1 MPSCFQE
8 QRHHVAEPLA
18 SSPVPRASGSAAFI
32 RQTSASGKFIGQSYS
47 HSATAGLYPQT
58 TMNTQY
64 LTGIGSAASAADSTS
79 TADHLASPRF
89 HSAGRGKWLRASLG
103 LCLPVLMGLKAE
115 AQTTTPAEPVKAKEE
130 VIELSP
136 FTVNVDQDKGYKTT
150 NSVAGTRL
158 NTAIKD
164 VPMSIEVI
172 TNEFMRD
179 TGATSLRESLR
190 YSSGITLS
198 SQQDGLVDPGS
209 LDTRSNAGA
218 NDPRGVDRDPN
229 GTTLKIRGFVIDQVL
244 RDGFRRQSSSDAI
257 NIERVEVVRGPS
269 ALLYGVGNFGGVV
282 NYLPKE
288 PKLKPAYSLESGIG
302 NWGYKRGA
310 LDFTGPLGASDNR
323 WQAAYRL
330 TAAVQET
337 GDGTEYFKQK
347 SRLVSPVFSFRPFA
361 NTYVKFD
368 SEFGST
374 DQTGV
379 GFQNVRSRA
388 GGSGAQQRRSN
399 FVTTVLGAG
408 IDARTFRWSGPDT
421 YSDAPLRNYALTLE
435 QKITDDL
442 IFRVGAQTGH
452 TERESLNIFSAT
464 VIAGATTFN
473 GTRPTDAFRLALL
486 GSPVPLPVSIAG
498 DDMAV
503 DRDGQSAT
511 TLNGILRYQWSNYF
525 ENEDR
530 DQLRAE
536 LAYHLKK
543 FGNHQFLL
551 GYQYQNRNREWWD
564 FSPVAT
570 GDARDR
576 FNFHNPMDF
585 TPFQFGTQ
593 GDGMPDVPLVANRW
607 DKGSTWDSGFYG
619 IYQGRLLKDRV
630 TFIGGARHDRS
641 DQRNYSRNYQGNGL
655 LVVTDR
661 SASRPDAPSATSLQY
676 GLNIA
681 ITRQISLY
689 GLHSEALVPQYFVR
703 DGLGRPFDP
712 TKAKNNELGAKFDL
726 LEGRVSG
733 TVGVFKIQRFGT
745 PRNIWWAPAPAVG
758 VQYNPNL
765 PRAYRVGGAPSSP
778 AFIAAYQNEA
788 WWQQTVGTRNLTT
801 TQVLINTDTTAG
813 TQFMRA
819 AFDWAQKH
827 PGDFPAAFMFS
838 GNGTASTFADG
849 TAGIVNTPGVNAG
862 ANVQIDDQAT
872 GWDTQWI
879 ISPTDNWQIV
889 LNYANTLTKVTSGY
903 NYVKAPID
911 DEFAMWKFPW
921 VSWGTVVGIPA
932 SEAFTDPT
940 DSSTYKG
947 IGSGKGQSL
956 DDTPRHT
963 VSLWTKYAF
972 TGTRLKG
979 WAVGGGGQY
988 MSERPYVTGFT
999 IDGTAINTTDAQGKP
1014 QPLKLLTSVQY
1025 TFSGMVEY
1033 TRQFGK
1039 YETRFALNVNNI
1051 LDDKKIY
1058 GYLYAPGRSYRFTV
1072 STKF

>member
-1 MPSCFQE
+1 M
-8 QRHHVAEPLA
+8 L
-18 SSPVPRASGSAAFI
+18 
-32 RQTSASGKFIGQSYS
+32 
-47 HSATAGLYPQT
+47 
-58 TMNTQY
+58 
-64 LTGIGSAASAADSTS
+64 
-79 TADHLASPRF
+79 TADLVASRRLF
-89 HSAGRGKWLRASLG
+89 SSSLGKWLQVSLG
-103 LCLPVLMGLKAE
+103 ICLPALVALNAA
-115 AQTTTPAEPVKAKEE
+115 AQTTQPVESLAAKEK
-130 VIELSP
+130 IFELSP
-136 FTVNVDQDKGYKTT
+136 FTVTVDQDKGYKTT

-172 TNEFMRD
+172 TSEFMRD

-244 RDGFRRQSSSDAI
+244 RDGFRRQSSSDTV

-288 PKLKPAYSLESGIG
+288 PRLKPAYNVEVGAG
-302 NWGYKRGA
+302 NWGYQRA
-310 LDFTGPLGASDNR
+310 AIDFTGPLGKSDNR
-323 WQAAYRL
+323 WEAAYRL

-337 GDGTEYFKQK
+337 GDGTQYFKQK
-347 SRLVSPVFSFRPFA
+347 SELISPVFSFRPFK
-361 NTYVKFD
+361 NTYIKFD

-374 DQTGV
+374 NQDGM

-408 IDARTFRWSGPDT
+408 VDPRTFRWSGDDT
-421 YSDAPLRNYALTLE
+421 YSNAPLRNFALTVE

-442 IFRVGAQTGH
+442 VFRLGAQTGH
-452 TERESLNIFSAT
+452 TERESLNIFAAT
-464 VIAGATTFN
+464 VIAGANTFN
-473 GTRPTDAFRLALL
+473 GTRASDAFRLALL
-486 GSPVPLPVSIAG
+486 ASTVPLPVSLAG

-503 DRDGQSAT
+503 DRDGQAAT
-511 TLNGILRYQWSNYF
+511 TANAILRYQWSNYF
-525 ENEDR
+525 EEEDR

-536 LAYHLKK
+536 LAYAFKAFGDHK
-543 FGNHQFLL
+543 FLA

-564 FSPVAT
+564 FSPAAT

-585 TPFQFGTQ
+585 TPFQFGKQ
-593 GDGMPDVPLVANRW
+593 GDGSPDVPLLANRW
-607 DKGSTWDSGFYG
+607 DKGRTWDSGFYG
-619 IYQGRLLKDRV
+619 IYQGRLFKDRL
-630 TFIGGARHDRS
+630 TLIGGLRHDRS
-641 DQRNYSRNYQGNGL
+641 DQRNYSRNLQGNGL
-655 LVVTDR
+655 LVITDR
-661 SASRPDAPSATSLQY
+661 SATRPDAPSATSVQY
-676 GLNIA
+676 GVNVA
-681 ITRQISLY
+681 ITREISLY

-712 TKAKNNELGAKFDL
+712 TKAENNELGIKFDL
-726 LEGRVSG
+726 LQGRISG
-733 TVGVFKIQRFGT
+733 TVGVFKIERFGT
-745 PRNIWWAPAPAVG
+745 PRNIWWAPSPANG

-801 TQVLINTDTTAG
+801 TPVLINTDTDAG
-813 TQFMRA
+813 KQFMRA

-827 PGDFPAAFMFS
+827 AGDFPAAFMFS

-889 LNYANTLTKVTSGY
+889 ANYANTVTKVTSGY

-911 DEFAMWKFPW
+911 DEFAIWKFPW

-963 VSLWTKYAF
+963 VSLWTKYNF
-972 TGTRLKG
+972 TNGAMKG
-979 WAVGGGGQY
+979 WGIGGGGQY

-999 IDGTAINTTDAQGKP
+999 IDGTAVNTTDANGKP
-1014 QPLKLLTSVQY
+1014 IPLKLFTAEQY
-1025 TFSGMVEY
+1025 TVSAMVEY
-1033 TRQFGK
+1033 NRQFGR
-1039 YETRFALNVNNI
+1039 YHTRFALNVNNI
-1051 LDDKKIY
+1051 LDDKKLY
-1058 GYLYAPGRSYRFTV
+1058 GYLYASGRSYRFTV
-1072 STKF
+1072 STSF